1 MPSSDVE
8 GHRAFKAMVTHSEL
22 TIPPLRTPRWT
33 EKTAIFFSAGIT
45 STSFLQHDA
54 VSIEFTVTITSHA
67 SDSAVQCANVTS
79 DDYGTSP
86 ISHHIRVSLE
96 YKSINRRHRM
106 INHTMDTME
115 WILRLTGTSRGL
127 LPFAAPGGTNK
138 IRRVAAIEGG
148 WHGAPSGPIPTIS
161 ISAYP
166 VVLSRPHRYS
176 AMCFDSLDRWSL
188 SE

>member
-86 ISHHIRVSLE
+86 ISHHIMVSLE
-96 YKSINRRHRM
+96 YKQTSQDDQSYDGYDG
-106 INHTMDTME
+106 MDTATNRHFPGLAA
-115 WILRLTGTSRGL
+115 LR
-127 LPFAAPGGTNK
+127 
-138 IRRVAAIEGG
+138 
-148 WHGAPSGPIPTIS
+148 
-161 ISAYP
+161 SAG
-166 VVLSRPHRYS
+166 R
-176 AMCFDSLDRWSL
+176 D
-188 SE
+188 E